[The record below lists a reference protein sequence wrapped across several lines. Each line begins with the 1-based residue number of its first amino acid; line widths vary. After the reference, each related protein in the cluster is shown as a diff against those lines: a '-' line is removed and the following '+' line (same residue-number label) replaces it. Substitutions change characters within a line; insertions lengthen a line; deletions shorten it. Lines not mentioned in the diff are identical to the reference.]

1 MGNRG
6 LLRLELVDVTGRP
19 IDDVVTAR
27 VLRNDGLQIG
37 NVFTQNFTRQ
47 NHVLDLSVPA
57 FPQAQNLRCQISAK
71 KYRHAQTSF
80 FTLKDGETKTHRQ
93 TLVRDPERF
102 TAQFVRWDD
111 LSAEFD
117 LLRRVLAASP
127 DVELAGSFRA
137 RFTSA
142 DYDAVMGDDASALA
156 KCALLNLYAKMTRTP
171 DPIGRRPNW
180 FAYVERILAIRR
192 ERVVA
197 RVSREA
203 FETLQRVLEQGADFP
218 QYKVAGTGEHRKNI
232 PSACRIVKIKSVKTR
247 EDAGNLQL
255 TIASVVIPGDDAES
269 FVLDAD
275 LDENGRLL
283 PHLFDVLLK
292 HPVTGGTHPFDIHEI
307 LAAQS
312 FQKGE
317 SLEFGYELL
326 ERRD

>member
-1 MGNRG
+1 MGNSGR
-6 LLRLELVDVTGRP
+6 LRLELVDVTGRP
-19 IDDVVTAR
+19 IDDVVTVR

-47 NHVLDLSVPA
+47 NHVLNVSVPA

-71 KYRHAQTSF
+71 KYRQAQTPF

-127 DVELAGSFRA
+127 DVEIAGSLRGS
-137 RFTSA
+137 FTSA
-142 DYDAVMGDDASALA
+142 DYDAVMGDDPLALA
-156 KCALLNLYAKMTRTP
+156 KCALLNVYAKMTRTP
-171 DPIGRRPNW
+171 GPIGQRHW
-180 FAYVERILAIRR
+180 FAYVERILAIGR

-203 FETLQRVLEQGADFP
+203 FEALQRVLDRRDEFP
-218 QYKVAGTGEHRKNI
+218 HYKVAGTGEHRKNI
-232 PSACRIVKIKSVKTR
+232 PSPYRIVKIKSVKTR

-255 TIASVVIPGDDAES
+255 TIAKATDTETQEDA
-269 FVLDAD
+269 FVLDVD
-275 LDENGRLL
+275 LDENGKLL

-317 SLEFGYELL
+317 VLEFGYELL
-326 ERRD
+326 ER